1 MRRTLLLLLLSPAA
15 LAAQFDFTVRAG
27 LAAHGTHAHDPSAS
41 DHPGFA
47 PSTSVTLGAAVGY
60 ARGKSR
66 AAIALRHQAPD
77 LVLRGDDAAVVSPG
91 VLRQLTLAATVGRRL
106 AGGSATPA
114 LWVEVGVARSRWSF
128 RGFDDPP
135 HAGWTA
141 LAALEAT
148 LALAGR
154 WHGVLRVEGGLGGS
168 MFAEAPIEGYTTRTP
183 TRGTVELGLRLLP

>member
-1 MRRTLLLLLLSPAA
+1 MRRALLLLLLSPAA

-27 LAAHGTHAHDPSAS
+27 LAAHGNHAHDPSAS

-47 PSTSVTLGAAVGY
+47 PSTSATVGASVGH
-60 ARGKSR
+60 AWGRTR
-66 AAIALRHQAPD
+66 LAIAFRHQAAD

-114 LWVEVGVARSRWSF
+114 LWVEFGVARSRWSF

-135 HAGWTA
+135 HADWTA

-154 WHGVLRVEGGLGGS
+154 WHGVLRLEGGLGGS
-168 MFAEAPIEGYTTRTP
+168 MFAEAPIEGYATRTP
-183 TRGTVELGLRLLP
+183 TRGTVELGLRLVP